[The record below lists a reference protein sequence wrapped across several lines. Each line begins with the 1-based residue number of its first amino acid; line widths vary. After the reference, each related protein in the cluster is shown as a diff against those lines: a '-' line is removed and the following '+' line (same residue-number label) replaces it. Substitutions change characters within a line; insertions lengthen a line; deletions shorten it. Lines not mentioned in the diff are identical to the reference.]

1 MNQLN
6 YALIQAGWD
15 NIFHDFTSYIDVIYE
30 NWFEL
35 FSSIVDRYIP
45 KPLSCALHAPAY
57 LCHAPCWKCMECFEH
72 FSTSGCFCY
81 MVQEI

>member
-1 MNQLN
+1 MRNFNNIDVDQLN

-15 NIFHDFTSYIDVIYE
+15 NIFRDFTSDIDVIYE

-45 KPLSCALHAPAY
+45 KI
-57 LCHAPCWKCMECFEH
+57 M
-72 FSTSGCFCY
+72 
-81 MVQEI
+81 